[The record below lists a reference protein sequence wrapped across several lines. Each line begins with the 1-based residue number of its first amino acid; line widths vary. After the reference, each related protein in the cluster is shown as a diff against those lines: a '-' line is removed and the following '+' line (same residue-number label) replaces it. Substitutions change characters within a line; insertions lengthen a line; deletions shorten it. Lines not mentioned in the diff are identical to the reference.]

1 MSLHERE
8 RGVKVSRGKEAVGDL
23 AKLSKSIG
31 ELVLGGGV
39 CVI

>member
-1 MSLHERE
+1 MGLHERE

-23 AKLSKSIG
+23 AKLRECIG
-31 ELVLGGGV
+31 ELILGGIV